1 MDAYIARQPIMN
13 REDKV
18 VAYEVL
24 YHQDSSTLYN
34 QRDYR
39 VANAIAQFFT
49 QIDNSNFLEDKDAFL
64 TFTPNLLMQNIPRI
78 FVEDKL
84 VIQIEDNVL
93 VHPVAQMIIQRYKK
107 QGYRLAL
114 VDFEFN
120 NRYFNILSSIS
131 ILKVDFANPDADKI
145 NTSISI
151 AKRFNMLVAAYNVNS
166 PEAKARAM
174 ELGCDFFQGESI
186 ANMISSKVKH
196 MDYLESNFFRLM
208 VSITKEEPDMAE
220 IAGII
225 ELDVTL
231 TYSLLK
237 MVNSAYF
244 ALADRVKDVKQA
256 LTILG
261 LGQLKQWIYLLSF
274 NTDSGGVS
282 DELIKISFQRANFC
296 QELGSLVRGYPLS
309 RSESYLMGMFST
321 LGILLDIDLE
331 EALGQLPVSEDMK
344 AGLISGAGM
353 AGDLYNLVMCYE
365 KGEWNKMN
373 RFAERLE
380 IPVSLIAQKYF
391 EVIEYVNEMWNELMR
406 PFTND
411 DGEEADGDGAA
422 GGTGG
427 AGASTMSKT
436 LTRNMEHM
444 ND

>member
-13 REDKV
+13 REEKV
-18 VAYEVL
+18 VAYEIL

-49 QIDNSNFLEDKDAFL
+49 QIDHSNFLENKDAFL

-84 VIQIEDNVL
+84 VIQIEDNIL
-93 VHPVAQMIIQRYKK
+93 IHPVAQMIIQRYKK

-120 NRYFNILSSIS
+120 NRYFNILSSID
-131 ILKVDFANPDADKI
+131 ILKIDFSDPASEKI
-145 NTSISI
+145 NTTFSI
-151 AKRFNMLVAAYNVNS
+151 AKRFNKLIAAHNVNS
-166 PEAKARAM
+166 AEAKQKAI
-174 ELGCDFFQGESI
+174 ELGCDFFQGESV
-186 ANMISSKVKH
+186 ANMISSKVKQ
-196 MDYLESNFFRLM
+196 MGYLESNFFRLM
-208 VSITKEEPDMAE
+208 VSITKDEPDIAE
-220 IAGII
+220 IASII

-231 TYSLLK
+231 TYTLLK

-244 ALADRVKDVKQA
+244 ALAERIRDVKQA
-256 LTILG
+256 LTFLG
-261 LGQLKQWIYLLSF
+261 LSQLKQWVYLLSF
-274 NTDSGGVS
+274 NTDGGGIS

-296 QELGSLVRGYPLS
+296 QELSSLVKGFPLS

-331 EALGQLPVSEDMK
+331 TAIGKLPVSEALK
-344 AGLISGAGM
+344 AGLIHQEGK
-353 AGDLYNLVMCYE
+353 AGDLFNLVIHYE

-373 RFAERLE
+373 RIAEGLE
-380 IPVSLIAQKYF
+380 LPVSLVAQKYF

-406 PFTND
+406 PFAEGGD
-411 DGEEADGDGAA
+411 EDGTAPGAV
-422 GGTGG
+422 
-427 AGASTMSKT
+427 KT
-436 LTRNMEHM
+436 SVSP
-444 ND
+444 

>member
-13 REDKV
+13 REEKV
-18 VAYEVL
+18 VAYEIL

-39 VANAIAQFFT
+39 VANAIAKFFT

-78 FVEDKL
+78 FIEDKL
-84 VIQIEDNVL
+84 IIQIEDNVL

-120 NRYFNILSSIS
+120 NRYFNILNSIS
-131 ILKVDFANPDADKI
+131 ILKVDFSDPESDNI
-145 NTSISI
+145 NTSVSI
-151 AKRFNMLVAAYNVNS
+151 AKRFNKMVAAYNVNS
-166 PEAKARAM
+166 PEAKQKAM
-174 ELGCDFFQGESI
+174 DMGCDFFQGDSI
-186 ANMISSKVKH
+186 ANMVSSKVRH
-196 MDYLESNFFRLM
+196 MDHLESNFFRLM
-208 VSITKEEPDMAE
+208 VAITKDEPDLAE
-220 IAGII
+220 IASII

-231 TYSLLK
+231 TYSLLR

-261 LGQLKQWIYLLSF
+261 LGQLKQWVYLLSF
-274 NTDSGGVS
+274 NSDSGGMS
-282 DELIKISFQRANFC
+282 DELIKVSFQRANFC
-296 QELGSLVRGYPLS
+296 QELGSMVKSFPLS

-321 LGILLDIDLE
+321 LGILLDVE
-331 EALGQLPVSEDMK
+331 LGAVLDQLPISNEMK
-344 AGLISGAGM
+344 AGLVDHEGAP
-353 AGDLYNLVMCYE
+353 GDLFNLVVCYE

-373 RFAERLE
+373 RFAERLG
-380 IPVSLIAQKYF
+380 IPVSVIAQKYF

-406 PFTND
+406 PFTD
-411 DGEEADGDGAA
+411 EGEEF
-422 GGTGG
+422 TGG
-427 AGASTMSKT
+427 GGKHISKAIM
-436 LTRNMEHM
+436 NKME
-444 ND
+444 NAE

>member
-1 MDAYIARQPIMN
+1 MDAYIARQPIMDKD
-13 REDKV
+13 EKV
-18 VAYEVL
+18 VAYEIL

-39 VANAIAQFFT
+39 VANAIAKFFT
-49 QIDNSNFLEDKDAFL
+49 QIDDSNFLEGRDAFL

-131 ILKVDFANPDADKI
+131 ILKVDFSNPESENI
-145 NTSISI
+145 TTSVSI
-151 AKRFNMLVAAYNVNS
+151 AKRFNKQVAAYNVNS
-166 PEAKARAM
+166 PEARAKAL
-174 ELGCDFFQGESI
+174 ELGCDYMQGESI
-186 ANMISSKVKH
+186 ANMVSSKVRQTGH
-196 MDYLESNFFRLM
+196 LESNFFRLM
-208 VSITKEEPDMAE
+208 VSVTRDEPDVAE
-220 IAGII
+220 IASII

-244 ALADRVKDVKQA
+244 ALANTVQDVRQA

-274 NTDSGGVS
+274 NSDSGGIS
-282 DELIKISFQRANFC
+282 DELIKVSFQRANFC
-296 QELGSLVRGYPLS
+296 QEMGSLVKGFPLS

-321 LGILLDIDLE
+321 LGTLLDVKLR
-331 EALGQLPVSEDMK
+331 EALDQLPVSEAMK
-344 AGLISGAGM
+344 AGLIDGEGM
-353 AGDLYNLVMCYE
+353 AGDLFGLVVCYE

-380 IPVSLIAQKYF
+380 IPVSMIAQKYF
-391 EVIEYVNEMWNELMR
+391 EVVEYVNEMWNELMR
-406 PFTND
+406 PFDNEE
-411 DGEEADGDGAA
+411 GEEAPGPGGGKSIGKAVAGRMESDREDG
-422 GGTGG
+422 
-427 AGASTMSKT
+427 
-436 LTRNMEHM
+436 
-444 ND
+444 

>member
-13 REDKV
+13 REEKV

-34 QRDYR
+34 QRDFR

-49 QIDNSNFLEDKDAFL
+49 QIDNSNFLEGKDAFL

-84 VIQIEDNVL
+84 IIQIEDNVL

-120 NRYFNILSSIS
+120 NRYFNILNSIN
-131 ILKVDFANPDADKI
+131 ILKVDFSDPESDSI

-151 AKRFNMLVAAYNVNS
+151 AKRFNKEVAAYNVNS
-166 PEAKARAM
+166 PEAKQKAI
-174 ELGCDFFQGESI
+174 ELGCDYYQGDSI
-186 ANMISSKVKH
+186 ANMVSSKVKR

-208 VSITKEEPDMAE
+208 VGITRDDPDMEE
-220 IAGII
+220 IAHII

-244 ALADRVKDVKQA
+244 ALADRVKDVQHA

-261 LGQLKQWIYLLSF
+261 LGQLKQWVYLLSF
-274 NTDSGGVS
+274 NSDSGGMS
-282 DELIKISFQRANFC
+282 DELIKVSFQRANFC
-296 QELGSLVRGYPLS
+296 MELGSLVKGFPLS

-321 LGILLDIDLE
+321 LGTLLDVDLE
-331 EALGQLPVSEDMK
+331 DALNQLPVSEEMK
-344 AGLISGAGM
+344 TGLINNAGM
-353 AGDLYNLVMCYE
+353 TGDLYNLVVCYE

-406 PFTND
+406 PFVNEEE
-411 DGEEADGDGAA
+411 EEAFTMP
-422 GGTGG
+422 GG
-427 AGASTMSKT
+427 SSLNMSIVNK
-436 LTRNMEHM
+436 MEHM
-444 ND
+444 GDE

>member
-13 REDKV
+13 QEEKV
-18 VAYEVL
+18 VAYEIL

-39 VANAIAQFFT
+39 MANAIAQFFN
-49 QIDNSNFLEDKDAFL
+49 QIDSTKFLEGKDAFL

-84 VIQIEDNVL
+84 IIQIEDNVL

-120 NRYFNILSSIS
+120 NRYFNILSSIN
-131 ILKVDFANPDADKI
+131 ILKIDFSNPDSE
-145 NTSISI
+145 SITTCFSI
-151 AKRFNMLVAAYNVNS
+151 AKRFNKMVAAYNVNS
-166 PEAKARAM
+166 PEAKQRAI
-174 ELGCDFFQGESI
+174 ELGCDFFQGDSI
-186 ANMISSKVKH
+186 ANMVASKVKR

-208 VSITKEEPDMAE
+208 VSITSEEPDMDE
-220 IAGII
+220 IASII

-244 ALADRVKDVKQA
+244 ALADRVKDVKHA

-261 LGQLKQWIYLLSF
+261 LGQLKQWVYLLSF
-274 NTDSGGVS
+274 NSDSGGMS
-282 DELIKISFQRANFC
+282 DELIKVSFQRANFC
-296 QELGSLVRGYPLS
+296 MELGSLVKDFPLS

-321 LGILLDIDLE
+321 LGTLLEVDLVD
-331 EALGQLPVSEDMK
+331 ALCQLPVSDEMK
-344 AGLISGAGM
+344 EGLINSAGV
-353 AGDLYNLVMCYE
+353 AGDLYNLVVCYE
-365 KGEWNKMN
+365 KGEWSKLN
-373 RFAERLE
+373 RYAEQLE

-391 EVIEYVNEMWNELMR
+391 EVIEYVNEMWNELMK
-406 PFTND
+406 PFSNEEEE
-411 DGEEADGDGAA
+411 GEDVFS
-422 GGTGG
+422 GTGG
-427 AGASTMSKT
+427 RSISKT
-436 LTRNMEHM
+436 VESKMQHM
-444 ND
+444 D

>member
-1 MDAYIARQPIMN
+1 MDAYIARQPIMDKD
-13 REDKV
+13 EKV
-18 VAYEVL
+18 VAYEIL

-39 VANAIAQFFT
+39 VANAIAKFFT
-49 QIDNSNFLEDKDAFL
+49 QIDNSNFLEGKDAFL

-114 VDFEFN
+114 SDFEFN

-131 ILKVDFANPDADKI
+131 ILKVDFSNPESDNIA
-145 NTSISI
+145 TSVSI
-151 AKRFNMLVAAYNVNS
+151 AKRFNKQVAAYNVNS
-166 PEAKARAM
+166 PEARKKAM
-174 ELGCDFFQGESI
+174 ELGCDYMQGDSI
-186 ANMISSKVKH
+186 ANMVSSKVRETGH
-196 MDYLESNFFRLM
+196 LESNFFRLM
-208 VSITKEEPDMAE
+208 VSITRDEPDMQE
-220 IAGII
+220 IASII

-244 ALADRVKDVKQA
+244 ALANSVQDVQQA

-261 LGQLKQWIYLLSF
+261 LGQLKQWVYLLSF
-274 NTDSGGVS
+274 NSDSGGIS

-296 QELGSLVRGYPLS
+296 QEMGSLVKNFPLS

-321 LGILLDIDLE
+321 LGTLLDVKIE
-331 EALGQLPVSEDMK
+331 EALNQLPVSDAMK
-344 AGLISGAGM
+344 EGLINKEGM
-353 AGDLYNLVMCYE
+353 PGDLFNLVICYE
-365 KGEWNKMN
+365 RGEWNKMN

-380 IPVSLIAQKYF
+380 IPVSMIAQKYF
-391 EVIEYVNEMWNELMR
+391 EVVEYVNEMWNELMR
-406 PFTND
+406 PFNND
-411 DGEEADGDGAA
+411 DGEEMPSP
-422 GGTGG
+422 GGGKNIG
-427 AGASTMSKT
+427 REVARK
-436 LTRNMEHM
+436 ME
-444 ND
+444 NTQE

>member
-13 REDKV
+13 REEKV
-18 VAYEVL
+18 IAYEVL

-34 QRDYR
+34 QRDFR
-39 VANAIAQFFT
+39 MANAIAQFFT
-49 QIDNSNFLEDKDAFL
+49 QIDSSNFLEGKDAFL

-78 FVEDKL
+78 FIEDKL
-84 VIQIEDNVL
+84 IIQIEDNVL
-93 VHPVAQMIIQRYKK
+93 IHPVAQMIIQRYKK

-120 NRYFNILSSIS
+120 NRYFNILSSID
-131 ILKVDFANPDADKI
+131 ILKIDFSDPDSDAV

-151 AKRFNMLVAAYNVNS
+151 AKRFNKEVAAYNVNS
-166 PEAKARAM
+166 PEAKDKAM
-174 ELGCDFFQGESI
+174 ELGCDYFQGDSI
-186 ANMISSKVKH
+186 ANMVSSKVKH

-208 VSITKEEPDMAE
+208 VSITKDEPDMTE

-244 ALADRVKDVKQA
+244 ALADRVKDVQQA
-256 LTILG
+256 LAILG
-261 LGQLKQWIYLLSF
+261 LGQLKQWVYLLSF
-274 NTDSGGVS
+274 NSDSGGVS

-296 QELGSLVRGYPLS
+296 MELSSVIKGFPLS

-321 LGILLDIDLE
+321 LGTLLDVNLE
-331 EALGQLPVSEDMK
+331 DALNQLPVSEEMK
-344 AGLISGAGM
+344 TGLIHQEGM
-353 AGDLYNLVMCYE
+353 TGDLYNLVVCYE

-373 RFAERLE
+373 RYAERLE
-380 IPVSLIAQKYF
+380 VPVSLIAQKYF

-406 PFTND
+406 PFNND
-411 DGEEADGDGAA
+411 EEEEPFSMP
-422 GGTGG
+422 GGRGISRSVT
-427 AGASTMSKT
+427 SK
-436 LTRNMEHM
+436 MEHM
-444 ND
+444 NDDE